1 MSSLCNLISPYFCTE
16 PSPSTDT
23 AISSCPSQFANSH
36 GVIGQRLTA
45 NPALLFSCYQR
56 KVSRRF
62 SEIDQLIDL
71 PVPHLFAIEET
82 SRVIESP
89 ECPSSDPHRHSSS
102 MPQNS
107 SPAPPPLPPPPRSS
121 NPRYG
126 EEDLQPH
133 SIVHCPI

>member
-1 MSSLCNLISPYFCTE
+1 MVDRKP
-16 PSPSTDT
+16 
-23 AISSCPSQFANSH
+23 CPTF
-36 GVIGQRLTA
+36 
-45 NPALLFSCYQR
+45 LLLPR

-62 SEIDQLIDL
+62 SEIDQVIDL

-107 SPAPPPLPPPPRSS
+107 SPAPPPSPPPPRSS

-133 SIVHCPI
+133 SIVLCPI